1 MKGCMKGCGKSG
13 KGKTIL
19 KWMKRKKLRK
29 LKRNKVKC
37 EKEEKQKNCHVK
49 RSMHP
54 DEDGKGKI

>member
-1 MKGCMKGCGKSG
+1 MYERMWEKWERKNNFKMDERKEVK
-13 KGKTIL
+13 KT
-19 KWMKRKKLRK
+19 
-29 LKRNKVKC
+29 KRNKVKC